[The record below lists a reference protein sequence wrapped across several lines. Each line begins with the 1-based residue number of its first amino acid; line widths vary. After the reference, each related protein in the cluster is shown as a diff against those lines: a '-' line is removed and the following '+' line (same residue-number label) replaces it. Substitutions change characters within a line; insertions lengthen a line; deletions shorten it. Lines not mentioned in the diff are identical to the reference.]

1 MRMCPAENQV
11 LTQLSYPFV
20 RIVQKF
26 RAVEDKDETG
36 EYEEEIKTT
45 VESRNGIKT
54 GTCLGSLYQC
64 SHYHAAR
71 GVVGTRTLC

>member
-11 LTQLSYPFV
+11 LTQLSYRFV

-54 GTCLGSLYQC
+54 DTCLGSLYQC
-64 SHYHAAR
+64 SHHHAAR
-71 GVVGTRTLC
+71 GVAGTRTLC